1 MTTMPLRDHAAYRR
15 ETLRWCGQRAARA
28 RTLDVFDPYSGLRVG
43 TVPLATV
50 DDVRRAFD
58 YAVAYPPAPS
68 RDARAQLHPPAAP
81 PRPAPAAASGAA
93 ASARRSKACCAV
105 RSAASAAGTAPPRG
119 LGNASRT
126 GTVAM

>member
-58 YAVAYPPAPS
+58 YAGL
-68 RDARAQLHPPAAP
+68 RCRAT
-81 PRPAPAAASGAA
+81 
-93 ASARRSKACCAV
+93 SARRSS
-105 RSAASAAGTAPPRG
+105 SARPHASPR
-119 LGNASRT
+119 ARKRRRR
-126 GTVAM
+126 

>member
-58 YAVAYPPAPS
+58 YAVAVSYKNIRAP
-68 RDARAQLHPPAAP
+68 QP
-81 PRPAPAAASGAA
+81 
-93 ASARRSKACCAV
+93 KAK
-105 RSAASAAGTAPPRG
+105 RG
-119 LGNASRT
+119 
-126 GTVAM
+126 